1 MSQHHVFSFLPWLR
15 RGLAND
21 ISGQAGHRAT
31 VTVDLEISGTD
42 TDGGVIS
49 QPVSKDVEIYGPGD
63 VVGIDAKNIIRTEP
77 RNWVTNFESNYLAF
91 IDFYDEDLPWR
102 YSPDT
107 PTNDRLQPW
116 MALIILKE
124 DEFEALPL
132 VAGQPLP
139 ALKFLSSDPLAAL
152 PAVSE
157 LWAWSHVQLND
168 SVIGDAQRS
177 DNHAAIATEVENML
191 TADPDM
197 GFSRIIC
204 PRRPEANAAYH
215 AFLVPTYESGRL
227 AGLGREIPGT
237 VGKSA
242 PAWSEGSIPTEL
254 PYYHRFY
261 FRTGGQGDFE
271 FLVRLLEAKPV
282 PSTVGRREID
292 VLAPGANLSGIM
304 DPELEG
310 VLLLGGA
317 LRVPDANLTP
327 VELTRLEL
335 YRTWD
340 GDNSQYPHP
349 FQEDLAGFINLTDE
363 YLNDTAENANTGVGV
378 PDNPDPLV
386 TAPLYGRWHSL
397 TNRLLEE
404 RDGSDL
410 PNRRNWVHQLNL
422 DPTHRTSAGFGT
434 TIIQDGQEDFMRA
447 SWEQVGEIMEA
458 NRRIRL
464 AQLAREVSLK
474 YYQVHLLAPQLAL
487 APAFRARLNTFRL
500 QLTSPL
506 HRRVLVEDATVT
518 HTLRGTHL
526 QPALLSP
533 LMRKALRP
541 RGRLIKTAFPEGT
554 TVRPDEMIDRAAAGD
569 ISAAPP
575 REVPAGL
582 PTLDAVGES
591 AGPGAATTRQDKL
604 VELLRRYP
612 WLRWLPLI
620 LLGLLWL
627 AVLLVASV
635 ADLGLT
641 TLLII
646 SLVLVLLF
654 FYLTHLLKNPPEP
667 AISPLDPT
675 EYDTADVNGM
685 PSSSDFR
692 ITEVGEDF
700 RPNQDGTD
708 SDESRRYKLALG
720 EYFELVGASAT
731 AAPSRDKVAID
742 PTRLGET
749 IIAQLD
755 PAVRIPQRVI
765 AGLRIP
771 GVLVAQQVAERF
783 TPVMAY
789 PRIDTPMYEPLA
801 KKNPGWFLPNIDQIP
816 QNCIT
821 LLETNQEFIEAYMVG
836 LNHEMSRELL
846 WREFPT
852 DQRGSVFRKF
862 WEGADLL
869 ADEGLSEEER
879 REKNYDIPKLHRWP
893 RASKLGQH
901 DLREIRRQA
910 ENPGAEPRDEAVLV
924 IRGEL
929 LKKYPNAIIYAQ
941 RARWQLKTVNGVEV
955 PDNQL
960 PRQLLDGKE
969 NVKMPI
975 YEAQVQPDIYF
986 FGFDLTV
993 EEARGEK
1000 GDDAGDD
1007 AGWFFVIQ
1015 EEPVGT
1021 RFGLDLG
1028 DGSVPPE
1035 VWNDLNWEHVGV
1047 PEGGVLRVDGT
1058 TTSIPLDGLELT
1070 NDDPPTGE
1078 DAPKAEQREEDNAV
1092 HWNDDMNAADL
1103 AYVLF
1108 QVPVLVAVHASD
1120 MIKQAPE
1127 N

>member
-1 MSQHHVFSFLPWLR
+1 MNPHHVFSFLPWLR
-15 RGLAND
+15 QGLAND
-21 ISGQAGHRAT
+21 ISGQAGQRAT
-31 VTVDLEISGTD
+31 VTVDLEVSGKD
-42 TDGGVIS
+42 TAGGNFS
-49 QPVSKDVEIYGPGD
+49 QTVSRDVEIYGPGD
-63 VVGIDAKNIIRTEP
+63 IVGLDQQNIIRTEP
-77 RNWVTNFESNYLAF
+77 RNWITNFEPNYLAF
-91 IDFYDEDLPWR
+91 VDFYEPDLPWR
-102 YSPDT
+102 YSPEM
-107 PTNDRLQPW
+107 PANDRLRPW

-124 DEFEALPL
+124 DEFEDLPL

-152 PAVSE
+152 PAVDE
-157 LWAWSHVQLND
+157 LWAWSHVQLNE
-168 SVIGDAQRS
+168 SVIGAAHRS
-177 DNHAAIATEVENML
+177 TNHAAIASEVEQL
-191 TADPDM
+191 LAEDPDM

-227 AGLGREIPGT
+227 AGLGREIPAT
-237 VGKSA
+237 VGTTA
-242 PAWSEGSIPTEL
+242 PAWAEGSVPTEL
-254 PYYHRFY
+254 PYYYRYY

-271 FLVRLLEAKPV
+271 YLVRLLEAKPV
-282 PSTVGRREID
+282 PAEVGRREID
-292 VLAPGANLSGIM
+292 VQDPGANLAGIT

-317 LRVPDANLTP
+317 LRVPDANLTDS
-327 VELTRLEL
+327 ELERLER
-335 YRTWD
+335 YRNWD
-340 GDNSQYPHP
+340 GDAAAYPHP

-363 YLNDTAENANTGVGV
+363 YQNDTADNANTGIGV
-378 PDNPDPLV
+378 TDNPDPLI

-404 RDGSDL
+404 RDGSEV

-434 TIIQDGQEDFMRA
+434 NIIQDGQENYMRA
-447 SWEQVGEIMEA
+447 AWEQVGEIVEA

-464 AQLAREVSLK
+464 AQLAREISLR
-474 YYQVHLLAPQLAL
+474 YYQRHLLAPNLSL
-487 APAFRARLNTFRL
+487 APAFSARLNQFRL
-500 QLTSPL
+500 QLTAPL
-506 HRRVLVEDATVT
+506 QRRVLQDDVTVAHALT
-518 HTLRGTHL
+518 TTHL
-526 QPALLSP
+526 PPAMLSP

-541 RGRLIKTAFPEGT
+541 RGRLIKTAFPAG
-554 TVRPDEMIDRAAAGD
+554 VSASPDELIDRAAAGD

-575 REVPAGL
+575 RDVPAGL
-582 PTLDAVGES
+582 PTLDAVGET
-591 AGPGAATTRQDKL
+591 AGPGAATTLQDRL
-604 VELLRRYP
+604 VELLRRFP
-612 WLRWLPLI
+612 WMRWVPLV
-620 LLGLLWL
+620 LLVLLWL
-627 AVLLVASV
+627 ASLFVA
-635 ADLGLT
+635 AIAALGFV
-641 TLLII
+641 TLLGI
-646 SLVLVLLF
+646 SLVLIALF
-654 FYLTHLLKNPPEP
+654 IYLTRLLNALP
-667 AISPLDPT
+667 APANNPLDPT
-675 EYDTADVNGM
+675 DYDATDVSGM
-685 PSSSDFR
+685 PASSDFR
-692 ITEVGEDF
+692 ITEPEDDF
-700 RPNQDGTD
+700 RSNQDGTD
-708 SDESRRYKLALG
+708 SDEGRRYKVALG
-720 EYFELVGASAT
+720 DYFTLVSESAA
-731 AAPSRDKVAID
+731 AAPSRDRVAID

-749 IIAQLD
+749 IITQLD
-755 PAVRIPQRVI
+755 PAVRIPERVI
-765 AGLRIP
+765 AGIRIP
-771 GVLVAQQVAERF
+771 GFLVAQQATERF
-783 TPVMAY
+783 TPVLAY

-801 KKNPGWFLPNIDQIP
+801 KKNAGWFLPNIDRIP
-816 QNCIT
+816 QNCIS

-846 WREFPT
+846 WREYPT

-862 WEGADLL
+862 WEGGDFL
-869 ADEGLSEEER
+869 ADQGLSEEER
-879 REKNYDIPKLHRWP
+879 REQNYDIPKLHRWS
-893 RASKLGQH
+893 RTSKLGEH

-910 ENPGAEPRDEAVLV
+910 ANPGAPPRDEAVLV

-960 PRQLLDGKE
+960 PRQLLDGE
-969 NVKMPI
+969 ANVKIPI

-1035 VWNDLNWEHVGV
+1035 VWNDLNWEHVAV
-1047 PEGGVLRVDGT
+1047 PEGGVLRIGNGT
-1058 TTSIPLDGLELT
+1058 APIPLDALEL
-1070 NDDPPTGE
+1070 NGNGTGE
-1078 DAPKAEQREEDNAV
+1078 DANKVAQREEDDEISWTN
-1092 HWNDDMNAADL
+1092 NMNSADL